1 MVSLFADHWTCVEG
15 SAGVCRALNPYVF
28 MTSSVISLTHFL
40 CERSDGF
47 FAAGA
52 FKKKR
57 SRIVLRHASACFDI
71 EREKPA

>member
-1 MVSLFADHWTCVEG
+1 
-15 SAGVCRALNPYVF
+15 